1 MNQEYTDYKI
11 RELERK
17 LAELQE
23 RYAELEAKLRL
34 EREGHNKTFMRLVNL
49 RLDFQEN
56 IAMMKKSLDRFPS
69 YSR

>member
-1 MNQEYTDYKI
+1 MNQEHTDYKI

-17 LAELQE
+17 LVALQE
-23 RYAELEAKLRL
+23 RYGELEAELRL
-34 EREGHNKTFMRLVNL
+34 ERNGHNKTFMRLVNL

-69 YSR
+69 YDL

>member
-1 MNQEYTDYKI
+1 MNKEYTNYKI
-11 RELERK
+11 QELERK
-17 LAELQE
+17 LAALQE
-23 RYAELEAKLRL
+23 RYAELESELRV

-69 YSR
+69 YDL

>member
-1 MNQEYTDYKI
+1 MNKEYTDYKI
-11 RELERK
+11 RALERQIE
-17 LAELQE
+17 ALQE
-23 RYAELEAKLRL
+23 KCRELEAELRG

-69 YSR
+69 YDL